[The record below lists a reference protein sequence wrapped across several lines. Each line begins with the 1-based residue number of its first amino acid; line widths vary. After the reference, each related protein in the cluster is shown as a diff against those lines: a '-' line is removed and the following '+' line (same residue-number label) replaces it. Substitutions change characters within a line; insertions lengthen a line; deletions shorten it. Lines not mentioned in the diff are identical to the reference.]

1 MIFYSDFCFI
11 YIQVQFEP
19 FELFIFAISSFWA
32 SIHLV
37 FGTIDD
43 VTCDITCLQKS
54 HRAFD
59 FLQAR
64 FVHSSMKENIKSYIL
79 WKLHCLNSYQ
89 LLI

>member
-32 SIHLV
+32 SIHLF

-43 VTCDITCLQKS
+43 VTCDITCLQKN
-54 HRAFD
+54 HRA
-59 FLQAR
+59 
-64 FVHSSMKENIKSYIL
+64 
-79 WKLHCLNSYQ
+79 
-89 LLI
+89 